1 MMLHPG
7 IIALL
12 VSSGLISFLALYAS
26 AYGALILRK
35 WNIASGSSLQLDLER
50 RTYLIST
57 IVSYVFG
64 FQLLSLFLFV
74 YTADSLYPLFVGAMC
89 AAGTLNVNGFG
100 YPVLLLKIL
109 NFLLAGQ
116 WLIMNAADNRAEDYP
131 LIRKKYALLLVI
143 TPLLAAETV
152 LLVLYI
158 QGLNPDVITSCCGSL
173 FSPASR
179 GVAADLASLPLKQ
192 LAAFFSAVLLLAVA
206 AGLFFA
212 VKGRGGLLVAFASL
226 LAFLSGIASL
236 ISFIGPYA
244 YELPTHHCP
253 FCVLQRDYHYIGYL
267 LYVGLLGG
275 AVSGMG
281 VGTLMP
287 FRAIPSLRGI
297 IPSFQKRLSI
307 AMVCFEL
314 LLGAI
319 VIFIVLSSN
328 LRM

>member
-1 MMLHPG
+1 MILHPG
-7 IIALL
+7 VIALL
-12 VSSGLISFLALYAS
+12 VASGLISFLALYAS
-26 AYGALILRK
+26 AYGAVILRK

-57 IVSYVFG
+57 ILSYVFA

-74 YTADSLYPLFVGAMC
+74 YTADNLCPLFVGAMC

-143 TPLLAAETV
+143 TPLLVAETV
-152 LLVLYI
+152 LLVLYL

-173 FSPASR
+173 FSSSSR
-179 GVAADLASLPLKQ
+179 GVAADLASLPPKP
-192 LAAFFSAVLLLAVA
+192 LAAAFAAVVLLAAA
-206 AGLFFA
+206 AGAVFA
-212 VKGRGGLLVAFASL
+212 RTGRGGLLVASSSL
-226 LAFLSGIASL
+226 LAFLAGVASL
-236 ISFIGPYA
+236 ISFVGPYA

-267 LYVGLLGG
+267 LYVGLLGV

-281 VGTLMP
+281 VGTLAP
-287 FRAIPSLRGI
+287 FRSVPSLSSV
-297 IPSFQKRLSI
+297 IPLFQRRLSV
-307 AMVCFEL
+307 AAACFAVF
-314 LLGAI
+314 LGAL
-319 VIFIVLSSN
+319 VLFIVLSSN

>member
-1 MMLHPG
+1 MILHPG
-7 IIALL
+7 VIALL
-12 VSSGLISFLALYAS
+12 VASGLISFLVLYAS
-26 AYGALILRK
+26 VYGAVILRK

-57 IVSYVFG
+57 ILSYVFA

-74 YTADSLYPLFVGAMC
+74 YTADNLCPLFVGAMC

-143 TPLLAAETV
+143 TPLLVAETV
-152 LLVLYI
+152 LLVLYL

-173 FSPASR
+173 FSSSSR
-179 GVAADLASLPLKQ
+179 GVAADLASLPPKP
-192 LAAFFSAVLLLAVA
+192 LAAAFAAVVLLAAA
-206 AGLFFA
+206 AGAVFA
-212 VKGRGGLLVAFASL
+212 RTGRGGLLVASSSL
-226 LAFLSGIASL
+226 LAFLAGVASL
-236 ISFIGPYA
+236 ISFVGPYA

-267 LYVGLLGG
+267 LYVGLLGV

-281 VGTLMP
+281 VGTLAP
-287 FRAIPSLRGI
+287 FRSVPSLSSV
-297 IPSFQKRLSI
+297 IPLFQRRLSV
-307 AMVCFEL
+307 AAACFAVF
-314 LLGAI
+314 LGAL
-319 VIFIVLSSN
+319 VLFIVLSSN

>member
-1 MMLHPG
+1 MILHPG
-7 IIALL
+7 VIALL
-12 VSSGLISFLALYAS
+12 VASGLISFLALYAS
-26 AYGALILRK
+26 AYGAVILRK

-57 IVSYVFG
+57 ILSYVFA

-74 YTADSLYPLFVGAMC
+74 YTADNLCPLFVGAMC

-143 TPLLAAETV
+143 TPLLVAETV
-152 LLVLYI
+152 LLVLYL

-173 FSPASR
+173 FSSSSR
-179 GVAADLASLPLKQ
+179 GVAADLASLPPKP
-192 LAAFFSAVLLLAVA
+192 LAAAFAAVVLLAAA
-206 AGLFFA
+206 AGAVFA
-212 VKGRGGLLVAFASL
+212 RTGRGGLLVASSSL
-226 LAFLSGIASL
+226 LAFLAGVASL
-236 ISFIGPYA
+236 ISFVGPYA

-267 LYVGLLGG
+267 LYVGLLGV

-281 VGTLMP
+281 VGTLAP
-287 FRAIPSLRGI
+287 FRSVPSLSSV
-297 IPSFQKRLSI
+297 IPLFQRRLSV
-307 AMVCFEL
+307 AAACFAVF
-314 LLGAI
+314 LGAL
-319 VIFIVLSSN
+319 VLFIILSSN

>member
-26 AYGALILRK
+26 AYGVLILQK
-35 WNIASGSSLQLDLER
+35 WDIASGSSLQLDLER

-57 IVSYVFG
+57 IISYVFG

-74 YTADSLYPLFVGAMC
+74 YTADSLCPLFVGAMC

-100 YPVLLLKIL
+100 YPVLLLKVL

-116 WLIMNAADNRAEDYP
+116 WLILNSADNRAEDYP
-131 LIRKKYALLLVI
+131 LIRKKYALLLVVM
-143 TPLLAAETV
+143 PLLVAETV
-152 LLVLYI
+152 LLVLYV

-173 FSPASR
+173 FSPSSR
-179 GVAADLASLPLKQ
+179 GVAADLASLAPKPL
-192 LAAFFSAVLLLAVA
+192 AVFFAAVLCLAVA

-226 LAFLSGIASL
+226 AAFLAGVASL

-253 FCVLQRDYHYIGYL
+253 FCVLQRDYHYVGYL
-267 LYVGLLGG
+267 LYLGLLGG
-275 AVSGMG
+275 AVSGIG
-281 VGTLMP
+281 VGTLAP
-287 FRAIPSLRGI
+287 FRSVPSLHSI
-297 IPSFQKRLSI
+297 IPLFQKRLSV
-307 AMVCFEL
+307 AMVCFSLFLGL
-314 LLGAI
+314 LVL
-319 VIFIVLSSN
+319 FIVLSSN

>member
-26 AYGALILRK
+26 AYGFLILRK
-35 WNIASGSSLQLDLER
+35 WNIASGSTLQLDLER

-74 YTADSLYPLFVGAMC
+74 YTADSLCPLFVGAMC
-89 AAGTLNVNGFG
+89 AAGTLNVNSFG

-109 NFLLAGQ
+109 NFLIAGQ
-116 WLIMNAADNRAEDYP
+116 WLIMNTADNRAEDYP
-131 LIRKKYALLLVI
+131 LIRRKYALLLVI
-143 TPLLAAETV
+143 TPLLVAETT

-173 FSPASR
+173 FSPSSR
-179 GVAADLASLPLKQ
+179 GVAADLASLPAKP
-192 LAAFFSAVLLLAVA
+192 LAAAFAAVLLLTIA
-206 AGLFFA
+206 AGVFFA
-212 VKGRGGLLVAFASL
+212 LKGRGGMVVASASVI
-226 LAFLSGIASL
+226 AFLAGVASL

-253 FCVLQRDYHYIGYL
+253 FCVLQKDYHYVGYL
-267 LYVGLLGG
+267 LYIGLLGG
-275 AVSGMG
+275 AVSGIG

-287 FRAIPSLRGI
+287 FRTVPSLSSV
-297 IPSFQKRLSI
+297 IPPFQKRLSV
-307 AMVCFEL
+307 AMVCFSL
-314 LLGAI
+314 FLAAI
-319 VIFIVLSSN
+319 VLFIVLSSN